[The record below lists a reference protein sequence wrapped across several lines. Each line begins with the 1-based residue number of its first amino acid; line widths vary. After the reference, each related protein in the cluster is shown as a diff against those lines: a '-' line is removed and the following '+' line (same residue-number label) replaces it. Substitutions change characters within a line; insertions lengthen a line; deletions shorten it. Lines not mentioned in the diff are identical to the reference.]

1 MRMKNDGADPV
12 KYAHKLIARAH
23 AKGALAMTTIGTSQE
38 ARMRRQSVENATL
51 TGGWQ
56 CRCFA
61 SISVHK
67 QRIRVH

>member
-38 ARMRRQSVENATL
+38 GVDEAT
-51 TGGWQ
+51 
-56 CRCFA
+56 
-61 SISVHK
+61 
-67 QRIRVH
+67 IREIALMCKMAMPLLR